1 MLLLSRNQHE
11 VRTEISQLVY
21 TSIKETY
28 KELPV
33 APTWAA
39 EIIYLICY
47 STSSILISGETLETV
62 QKLIRTWPEA
72 AAWALAAACCWWQLN
87 TIFFFVLHRCWKIFG
102 LCCCVHRRVKI
113 SDITDKSNPLKYPAN
128 GGCGWQRNYGENLNQ
143 SAMLPSHVEAKVA
156 LRLTI
161 GGLS

>member
-1 MLLLSRNQHE
+1 MWHKKSKKDLFHHLEQFKSTAHCFSLINDLIATKKKHLINFIFAHTYKTPSSMCYYSAATSME
-11 VRTEISQLVY
+11 SPTEISQLVY

-47 STSSILISGETLETV
+47 STSSILISGKTPETK

-72 AAWALAAACCWWQLN
+72 AA
-87 TIFFFVLHRCWKIFG
+87 
-102 LCCCVHRRVKI
+102 
-113 SDITDKSNPLKYPAN
+113 
-128 GGCGWQRNYGENLNQ
+128 
-143 SAMLPSHVEAKVA
+143 
-156 LRLTI
+156 
-161 GGLS
+161 

>member
-1 MLLLSRNQHE
+1 MCYYSAATSMKSP
-11 VRTEISQLVY
+11 TEISQLVY

-47 STSSILISGETLETV
+47 STSSILINGETLETV

-72 AAWALAAACCWWQLN
+72 AA
-87 TIFFFVLHRCWKIFG
+87 
-102 LCCCVHRRVKI
+102 
-113 SDITDKSNPLKYPAN
+113 
-128 GGCGWQRNYGENLNQ
+128 
-143 SAMLPSHVEAKVA
+143 
-156 LRLTI
+156 
-161 GGLS
+161 